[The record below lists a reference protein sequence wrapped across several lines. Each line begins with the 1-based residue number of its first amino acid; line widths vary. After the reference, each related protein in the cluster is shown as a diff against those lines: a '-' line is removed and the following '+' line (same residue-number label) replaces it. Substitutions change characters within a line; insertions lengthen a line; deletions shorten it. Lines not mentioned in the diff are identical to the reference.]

1 MTMLDDRVSERRLTF
16 FDTNDREMVERH
28 ERCHLT
34 LVEMLAR
41 ENLYS
46 PRSLEFWDAFNNVRF
61 ACVPEC
67 ASLAQV
73 YDINHEIAWQKVIC
87 DSVNITLFKI
97 PRLVNDVE
105 SYVTMLLRKHREE
118 L

>member
-1 MTMLDDRVSERRLTF
+1 MTMDKISERRLTF
-16 FDTNDREMVERH
+16 FDIEDREMVRRH
-28 ERCHLT
+28 SRCQLT
-34 LVEMLAR
+34 LLNTLIR
-41 ENLYS
+41 KDFNF
-46 PRSLEFWDAFNNVRF
+46 PRSLEFWEAFDSVKF

-67 ASLAQV
+67 TSLTQV

>member
-1 MTMLDDRVSERRLTF
+1 MVSKRRLTF
-16 FDTNDREMVERH
+16 YGVKDKEMVDRH
-28 ERCHLT
+28 TRCNLT
-34 LVEMLAR
+34 LLEMLVQ
-41 ENLYS
+41 ENLNS
-46 PRSLEFWDAFNNVRF
+46 PRSFEFWEVFDSFRF

-73 YDINHEIAWQKVIC
+73 YDINDEIAWQKVVC
-87 DSVNITLFKI
+87 DSENITLFKI

>member
-1 MTMLDDRVSERRLTF
+1 MTMDSRVSERRLTF
-16 FDTNDREMVERH
+16 FDKEDKEMVDRH
-28 ERCHLT
+28 SRCQLT
-34 LVEMLAR
+34 LLDMLVQ
-41 ENLYS
+41 ENLNS

-73 YDINHEIAWQKVIC
+73 YDINHEIACKKIMC

-105 SYVTMLLRKHREE
+105 GYVTMLLRKHREE

>member
-1 MTMLDDRVSERRLTF
+1 MTMLVDRVSERRLTF
-16 FDTNDREMVERH
+16 FDTNDREMVDRH
-28 ERCHLT
+28 TRCQLT
-34 LVEMLAR
+34 LLDMLVQ

-46 PRSLEFWDAFNNVRF
+46 PRSFEFWDAFNSVRF

-73 YDINHEIAWQKVIC
+73 YDINHEIAWLKVMC
-87 DSVNITLFKI
+87 DDVNITLFKI
-97 PRLVNDVE
+97 PRFVNDVE
-105 SYVTMLLRKHREE
+105 SYVTMLLHKHREE

>member
-1 MTMLDDRVSERRLTF
+1 MDSRVSERRLTF
-16 FDTNDREMVERH
+16 FDKEDKEMADRH
-28 ERCHLT
+28 KRCQLT
-34 LVEMLAR
+34 YLDILVQQSS
-41 ENLYS
+41 NS
-46 PRSLEFWDAFNNVRF
+46 PRSFEFWEVFDSFRF
-61 ACVPEC
+61 ACIPEC
-67 ASLAQV
+67 TSLAQV